1 MSNKKKKEQES
12 YCDFCGAPSS
22 EVGKLIEGP
31 GANGNGR
38 VPNEDV
44 VFVCAH
50 CVDTCMDVVI
60 TQGLKRS
67 GVHVPERIPS
77 PKELVARLDEYII
90 RQDHAK
96 KVLAV
101 AVTNHYKRLID
112 DNKMRQ
118 QLTGGTK
125 DVGDEIDQAQ
135 IDKSNILLLGPT
147 GSGKTLLC
155 QTLAKILDVPF
166 AICDATTV
174 TQAGYVG
181 EDVENL
187 LLSLLRSADFDLERA
202 QSGIIYIDEIDKIAS
217 KSGNVSIT
225 RDVSGE
231 GVQQSMLKMLEGTIA
246 NVPPGG
252 GRKHPEQQ
260 YIQMDTTNILFI
272 VGGAFVGLDDVVA
285 HRVGKNKLGF
295 GAKHIDEDEEKDNL
309 LQQVTTDDLIE
320 YGMIP
325 EFVGRVPVITALH
338 ALDETALIEIMTK
351 PRNALLKQYQKL
363 FRFNN
368 ATLEFTEAA
377 KHEIA
382 RKALEGE
389 TGARALRSVIESV
402 MLEIQY
408 NLTAADGRTYI
419 VTDKVVR
426 GEEKLVAEVIP
437 VKEAA

>member
-1 MSNKKKKEQES
+1 MSKKKKAEES

-31 GANGNGR
+31 GAHGNGR

-44 VFVCAH
+44 VFVCAD

-60 TQGLKRS
+60 TQGLKKT
-67 GVHVPERIPS
+67 GAHVPEHIPS
-77 PKELVARLDEYII
+77 PKELVACLDEYII
-90 RQDHAK
+90 GQDHAK
-96 KVLAV
+96 KVLSV

-112 DNKMRQ
+112 DEKMRQ
-118 QLTGGTK
+118 QLNAGTL
-125 DVGDEIDQAQ
+125 DRMGDEIDQAQ

-147 GSGKTLLC
+147 GCGKTLLC
-155 QTLAKILDVPF
+155 QTLAKVLDVPF

-187 LLSLLRSADFDLERA
+187 LLRLLRSADFDLERA

-217 KSGNVSIT
+217 TTGNVSIT

-231 GVQQSMLKMLEGTIA
+231 GVQQSLLKMLEGTVA

-272 VGGAFVGLDDVVA
+272 VGGAFVGLDDIVA
-285 HRVGKNKLGF
+285 RRVGKKQLGF
-295 GAKHIDEDEEKDNL
+295 GAKKESEEEKQNL
-309 LQQVTTDDLIE
+309 LQKVNTDDLIE

-338 ALDETALIEIMTK
+338 ALNEEALIKIMTQ

-363 FRFNN
+363 FRYNN
-368 ATLEFTEAA
+368 ARLEFTELA
-377 KHEIA
+377 KREIA

-389 TGARALRSVIESV
+389 TGARALRSVVESV
-402 MLEIQY
+402 MLEVQY
-408 NLTAADGRTYI
+408 NLDAVDGKTYI

-426 GEEKLVAEVIP
+426 GEEKLEPEPIP
-437 VKEAA
+437 IKEAA